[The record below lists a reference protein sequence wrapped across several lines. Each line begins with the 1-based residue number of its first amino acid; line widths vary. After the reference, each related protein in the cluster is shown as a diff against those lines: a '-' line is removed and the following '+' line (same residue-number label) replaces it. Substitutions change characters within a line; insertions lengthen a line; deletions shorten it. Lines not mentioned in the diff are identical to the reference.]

1 MENSNFNQLF
11 ETIKLKKQY
20 IKQLK
25 TEVTNFNQNKNDTY
39 KLIKSFNVKRSL
51 LVKYI
56 IDITFSR
63 TNTLLHVMDF
73 AGNLKFYCSAG
84 VLKYTGKSKK
94 SRKRV
99 IRDIYKKI
107 LVSKLNYLTN
117 YPVALHLKNVNSTTE
132 LIIKLLKK
140 KFCIKVIKIFSSFPY
155 NGCRKKK
162 VRRKKIRM
170 KKRFNNKNS
179 SKNSEM

>member
-1 MENSNFNQLF
+1 MKNYQLNQLF
-11 ETIKLKKQY
+11 ETIKFKKQY

-25 TEVTNFNQNKNDTY
+25 NEITNLNQNKKNSY
-39 KLIKSFNVKRSL
+39 KLIKSFNVKKPL

-84 VLKYTGKSKK
+84 ILKYTGKNKK
-94 SRKRV
+94 SRKRI
-99 IRDIYKKI
+99 IRAIYKI

-117 YPVALHLKNVNSTTE
+117 QPVALHLKNVNFTTD

-140 KFCIKVIKIFSSFPY
+140 KFFIKVIKIFSSFTY

-162 VRRKKIRM
+162 VRRKKIRI
-170 KKRFNNKNS
+170 KKRFTSNNTYS
-179 SKNSEM
+179 RQF